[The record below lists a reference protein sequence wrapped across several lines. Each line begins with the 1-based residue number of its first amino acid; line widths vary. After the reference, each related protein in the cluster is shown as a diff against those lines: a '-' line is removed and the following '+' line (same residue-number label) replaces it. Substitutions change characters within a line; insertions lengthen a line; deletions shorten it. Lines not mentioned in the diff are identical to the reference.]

1 MKIAQL
7 VVFSYVYDC
16 NMVQSYDD
24 IKSIHSQTQLAIL
37 EWKDLIIIKGS
48 CLGQDKS
55 AWYLIDYKWIRGIL
69 KYTNPGQDRLLEDTN
84 KVGGNFPLQYLQVN

>member
-1 MKIAQL
+1 
-7 VVFSYVYDC
+7 
-16 NMVQSYDD
+16 MVQSYDD

-84 KVGGNFPLQYLQVN
+84 KVGGEFPPPIPSGKLSNFYVVNVPITGWK